1 MVHPMIKVRSVAK
14 TFGSNRVLD
23 GISFNVD
30 RGEVMVLIGP
40 SGSGKSTLLRCLN
53 FLEEYEEGEVW
64 IDNQLMG
71 YRLVNGEQ
79 RVQLPETEVAK
90 LRCDIGMVF
99 QSFNLFPHRSVLDNI
114 TMAPVR
120 VKGMMAREAT
130 DLALELLNK
139 VGLAD
144 KVKEFPTK
152 LSGGQQQRVAI
163 ARALAMQPKV
173 MLFDEVTSALD
184 PELVGEVLRVMRQL
198 ATEGMTMV
206 IVSHEMH
213 FARDIGD
220 RLMFIDQGKVVEEGE
235 PSDLLGNPQSDRLK
249 SFLRRFKEAY
259 YLEGS

>member
-1 MVHPMIKVRSVAK
+1 MDQPMIKVRNLAK

-23 GISFNVD
+23 GVSFNVG

-64 IDNQLMG
+64 IDKQLMG
-71 YRLVNGEQ
+71 YRLVNDEQ
-79 RVQLPETEVAK
+79 RVRLPEIEVAK

-99 QSFNLFPHRSVLDNI
+99 QSFNLFPHLSVVDNV

-144 KVKEFPTK
+144 KVNEFPTK

-184 PELVGEVLRVMRQL
+184 PELVGEVLSVMRQL

-220 RLMFIDQGKVVEEGE
+220 RLMFIDHGKVVEEGE
-235 PSDLLGNPQSDRLK
+235 PRDILSNPKSDRLK
-249 SFLRRFKEAY
+249 SFLHRFSEAY
-259 YLEGS
+259 YLEDA

>member
-1 MVHPMIKVRSVAK
+1 MDQPMIKVRNLAK

-23 GISFNVD
+23 GVSFNVG

-64 IDNQLMG
+64 IDKQLMG
-71 YRLVNGEQ
+71 YRLVNDEQ
-79 RVQLPETEVAK
+79 RVRLPEIEVAK

-99 QSFNLFPHRSVLDNI
+99 QSFNLFPHLSVVDNV

-120 VKGMMAREAT
+120 VKDMMAREAT

-144 KVKEFPTK
+144 KVNEFPTK

-184 PELVGEVLRVMRQL
+184 PELVGEVLSVMRQL

-220 RLMFIDQGKVVEEGE
+220 RLMFIDHGKVVEEGE
-235 PSDLLGNPQSDRLK
+235 PRDILSNPKSDRLK
-249 SFLRRFKEAY
+249 SFLHRFSEAY
-259 YLEGS
+259 YLEDA

>member
-1 MVHPMIKVRSVAK
+1 MVHPMIKVSSVAK